1 MNFLDVVGQFC
12 YFIFVILY
20 IFSCREASIYN
31 IYNIAVF
38 SQLWKGMLSFFKW
51 TTRTSF
57 LVKMVIEV
65 MKELIP
71 FLCVL
76 AGQNMLFATIFIAT
90 D

>member
-1 MNFLDVVGQFC
+1 
-12 YFIFVILY
+12 
-20 IFSCREASIYN
+20 
-31 IYNIAVF
+31 
-38 SQLWKGMLSFFKW
+38 
-51 TTRTSF
+51 
-57 LVKMVIEV
+57 MVIEV